1 MSPVRIAILG
11 GAMVSALAAAFV
23 VRGIAT
29 GHEKP
34 ATVVAVVAAKPTV
47 KVLVAARD
55 LATGD
60 RLVAQDLTWQPWPSE
75 GGINPTYTTNGAPV
89 IAPTTEAAKLAGAA
103 GGMAAAVT
111 GSQNQP
117 MQVFV
122 GAAVREPIVKGEPII
137 ATKLVRAG
145 DAGVMAVSLQPGM
158 RAMAVPLTAESAA
171 GGFILPGDHV
181 DVVQSRQVE
190 GAVKGF
196 ASTTVLRNVKVL
208 AIDQS
213 LRATAKT
220 GEAPAS
226 ALVGAT
232 GTLEVTPSQAELLA
246 MAKSQGQLTLVLR
259 SYADA
264 DGPSTAGE
272 IHGAEVAR
280 APSVR
285 VFRAGV
291 ATDVAVA
298 R

>member
-11 GAMVSALAAAFV
+11 GAMVSALAAALV

-29 GHEKP
+29 GHERP
-34 ATVVAVVAAKPTV
+34 ATVAAVVPEKPTV

-60 RLVAQDLTWQPWPSE
+60 RLVAQDMTWQPWPSE
-75 GGINPTYTTNGAPV
+75 GGINPTYTTFGAPAL
-89 IAPTTEAAKLAGAA
+89 APVTESAKLASAA
-103 GGMAAAVT
+103 GGMAAAVS
-111 GSQNQP
+111 GAQNQP
-117 MQVFV
+117 MTAFV

-145 DAGVMAVSLQPGM
+145 DAGVMAVSLKPGM

-196 ASTTVLRNVKVL
+196 SSTTVLRNVKVL

-213 LRATAKT
+213 LRAAAKT

-232 GTLEVTPSQAELLA
+232 GTLEVTPPQAELLA

-259 SYADA
+259 SYADV

-272 IHGAEVAR
+272 VQGAVAR
-280 APSVR
+280 APTVR